1 MLFSMEPRPH
11 PILGVITYSSNENT
25 SDVIRRMSTTS
36 DQPMRI
42 LLETDAPFMTP
53 GNLYKSLPSLKG
65 KLPLCHTAMI
75 PWTAEF
81 VANVA
86 GGRWTADEVMNES
99 RKNARKVY
107 GV

>member
-1 MLFSMEPRPH
+1 
-11 PILGVITYSSNENT
+11 
-25 SDVIRRMSTTS
+25 MSTATS
-36 DQPMRI
+36 EKPLRI

-53 GNLYKSLPSLKG
+53 GNLYKSLPPLKG

-81 VANVA
+81 VSTVA
-86 GGRWTADEVMNES
+86 GGRWNVDEVMKES
-99 RKNARKVY
+99 RENARMIY

>member
-1 MLFSMEPRPH
+1 MAEEPEKP
-11 PILGVITYSSNENT
+11 L
-25 SDVIRRMSTTS
+25 
-36 DQPMRI
+36 RI

-53 GNLYKSLPSLKG
+53 GNLYKSLPLLKS

-81 VANVA
+81 VADIT
-86 GGRWTADEVMNES
+86 GGRWDADRVMSEA
-99 RKNARKVY
+99 RENARKVY

>member
-1 MLFSMEPRPH
+1 
-11 PILGVITYSSNENT
+11 VITYASNENT
-25 SDVIRRMSTTS
+25 SDVIRQMTTTS
-36 DQPMRI
+36 EQPLRI

-86 GGRWTADEVMNES
+86 GGRWDTDEVMNES
-99 RKNARKVY
+99 RENARRVY

>member
-1 MLFSMEPRPH
+1 MHS
-11 PILGVITYSSNENT
+11 ITGVITYSSNQNT
-25 SDVIRRMSTTS
+25 SDVIRRMSTS
-36 DQPMRI
+36 GEPLRI

-65 KLPLCHTAMI
+65 KLPLSHTAMI

-81 VANVA
+81 VADLT
-86 GGRWTADEVMNES
+86 GGRWDIDKVMKES
-99 RKNARKVY
+99 RENARRVY